1 VGSEDTNA
9 NVSIG
14 TGSGDLADV
23 NSTGT
28 STDADV
34 NLGGLLG
41 NTTVTPPIGTPT
53 PPVTQVAQTFDT
65 LSASDQRDLRIR
77 CKNVLAAPAG
87 YSHNVV
93 SLCHLIATLR

>member
-1 VGSEDTNA
+1 
-9 NVSIG
+9 
-14 TGSGDLADV
+14 
-23 NSTGT
+23 
-28 STDADV
+28 
-34 NLGGLLG
+34 
-41 NTTVTPPIGTPT
+41 
-53 PPVTQVAQTFDT
+53 VTQVAQTFDT